1 VRALG
6 SGQPYLRMSGAS
18 RLPIIRQTTVT
29 ECGLSC
35 VAMVANYLGVG
46 ADLVALR
53 RQHPPSLK
61 GATLKQVT
69 EICDSLRLSTRAV
82 SCRVSELRRLRTPC
96 LLHWG
101 FNHFVVLKA
110 VRRDHFVI
118 HDPARGVVKEPHRTA
133 KDEFTGVALE
143 ISRGP
148 GFRKSR
154 QLPRL
159 TLGALLPVDIAI
171 IRKLSAGLV
180 LALVC
185 ELLVLA
191 SPFYLQTVIDQVLGK
206 GDHLLLNT
214 LAAGFAVLLLFQV
227 VANAM
232 RQLTFQYLSQ
242 VYVFDL
248 TARVL
253 HKMLRLPLTY
263 FRSRD
268 LGDVQ
273 HRVLSLRQVQDF
285 IVHSAPALVLDVLFI
300 GLITALMALY
310 DPQLTILAVAAIA
323 IWCLWRTLLLPLRIR
338 LSRDI
343 ALSESSVQTHFL
355 ETLRAVQTIKLANG
369 ESARQ
374 SEWRNLFANGINE
387 KIRAG
392 NVLILDSALN
402 QLLFQGLR
410 VVSVYLLARRGLDGR
425 MSIGMI
431 SAFVAYLGMFM
442 MRAGAIV
449 DRVVEYRL
457 LAVPLTRLADI
468 VFNDEEPDG
477 HCSGAHTNSAHEIE
491 LRKVAFRYVPG
502 EPWIL
507 NNCSCHIPA
516 NGFTA
521 IAGCSGTGKSTLLR
535 IIAGVEPV
543 SVGEALIG
551 GIAVNDWRA
560 KSLRKEVA
568 TVFQED
574 GLLKGSVAENIALFE
589 RKIDFGRIRQ
599 AAKNAYIDSEIESLP
614 MGYQTRIGDLGSS
627 LSKGQIQRILLAR
640 AFYREPKVL
649 LLDEATSGLDAVSE
663 KRVIDSVSQLDIT
676 RVVITHSDQVLQAA
690 HEVLWLNKGVLLT
703 SRPELNV

>member
-1 VRALG
+1 
-6 SGQPYLRMSGAS
+6 MSGAP

-46 ADLVALR
+46 ADLIALR
-53 RQHPPSLK
+53 RQHPPSLN
-61 GATLKQVT
+61 GATLKQIT

-101 FNHFVVLKA
+101 FNHFVVLKSA
-110 VRRDHFVI
+110 RRDHLVI
-118 HDPARGVVKEPHRTA
+118 HDPARGIVKEPHKIA
-133 KDEFTGVALE
+133 KNEFTGVALE

-148 GFRKSR
+148 GFSKSR

-159 TLGALLPVDIAI
+159 KLGALLPVDVAI
-171 IRKLSAGLV
+171 VRKLSAGLV

-191 SPFYLQTVIDQVLGK
+191 SPFYLQIVIDQVLGK

-214 LAAGFAVLLLFQV
+214 LVVGFAVLLLFQV

-253 HKMLRLPLTY
+253 HKMLRLPLVY

-273 HRVLSLRQVQDF
+273 HRVQSLRQVQDF
-285 IVHSAPALVLDVLFI
+285 IVYSAPALALDVLFI

-310 DPQLTILAVAAIA
+310 DPQLTILAVATIA
-323 IWCLWRTLLLPLRIR
+323 TWCLWRSLLLPLRIR
-338 LSRDI
+338 VSGAI
-343 ALSESSVQTHFL
+343 ALSESSIQTHFL

-374 SEWRNLFANGINE
+374 SEWRNLFAKGINE

-392 NVLILDSALN
+392 NLLVLDSALN

-410 VVSVYLLARRGLDGR
+410 VISVYLLARRGLDGR

-442 MRAGAIV
+442 TRGCAIV
-449 DRVVEYRL
+449 DRVIEYRL
-457 LAVPLTRLADI
+457 LEVPLNRLADI
-468 VFNDEEPDG
+468 VFNAEEREG
-477 HCSGAHTNSAHEIE
+477 RRSGARTGSGHEIE
-491 LRKVAFRYVPG
+491 LRNVAFRYAPG
-502 EPWIL
+502 EPWVL
-507 NNCSCHIPA
+507 NNCSCNIPA
-516 NGFTA
+516 SSFTA

-535 IIAGVEPV
+535 IIAGAE
-543 SVGEALIG
+543 SIADGEALIG
-551 GIAVNDWRA
+551 GIAVHDWRA
-560 KSLRKEVA
+560 QNLRKDVA
-568 TVFQED
+568 AVFQED
-574 GLLKGSVAENIALFE
+574 GLLKGSVAENIAIFE
-589 RKIDFGRIRQ
+589 RRIDFGRVRQ
-599 AAKNAYIDSEIESLP
+599 AAKNACVDSEIESLP

-663 KRVIDSVSQLDIT
+663 KRVIDSISQLDIT

-690 HEVLWLNKGVLLT
+690 HEVLWLHKGTLLT